1 MGGEQSRVIIAC
13 VSQRLRFGCDYFP
26 LLKITISVSQR
37 SPHRSLRCCQQL
49 TTELMEVKSQKRSSV
64 SSCCGDRSRPI
75 FEDYCILWK
84 LYYWVWTSLRKRGP
98 LYPQTIYAGDCKLPA
113 EREDRE
119 PALARITLAPGHSD
133 WLKVG
138 SCCSV
143 WIWGPA
149 ETIFPPLQKHLL
161 LPLG

>member
-64 SSCCGDRSRPI
+64 SAVPGVGSSCCGDRSRPI
-75 FEDYCILWK
+75 FEDYCIL
-84 LYYWVWTSLRKRGP
+84 
-98 LYPQTIYAGDCKLPA
+98 
-113 EREDRE
+113 
-119 PALARITLAPGHSD
+119 
-133 WLKVG
+133 
-138 SCCSV
+138 
-143 WIWGPA
+143 
-149 ETIFPPLQKHLL
+149 
-161 LPLG
+161 